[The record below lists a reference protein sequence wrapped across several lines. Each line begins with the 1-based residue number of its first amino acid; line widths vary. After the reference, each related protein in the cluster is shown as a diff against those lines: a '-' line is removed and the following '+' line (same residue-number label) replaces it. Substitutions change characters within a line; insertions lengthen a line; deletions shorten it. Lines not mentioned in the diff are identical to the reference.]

1 MCGMTWRLVLREW
14 IWPRIKIIAVGVGY
28 VCWTILT
35 HMDDARGKLE
45 KDIENVRYDM
55 EAGFERMDL
64 ATDQDH
70 CSRGGVRVLDY
81 PHTYGRCKGE
91 ARKRYRK
98 CAV

>member
-1 MCGMTWRLVLREW
+1 MDWQSL
-14 IWPRIKIIAVGVGY
+14 IIAVGVGY

-64 ATDQDH
+64 ATDQAIDRILEKIY
-70 CSRGGVRVLDY
+70 SFQTLY
-81 PHTYGRCKGE
+81 
-91 ARKRYRK
+91 
-98 CAV
+98 

>member
-1 MCGMTWRLVLREW
+1 MDWQSL
-14 IWPRIKIIAVGVGY
+14 IIAVGVGY

-64 ATDQDH
+64 ATDQAIDRILEKIDSFQTVYENDH
-70 CSRGGVRVLDY
+70 PDNDEDDFAPES
-81 PHTYGRCKGE
+81 
-91 ARKRYRK
+91 
-98 CAV
+98 